1 MYKKIGK
8 RLIDLVISIIGLP
21 FFGIIFIIF
30 APIIKLTDNGPVF
43 YNAERLGWKGK
54 VYKMY
59 KFRSMRVNAPDI
71 RNADGSTYNGDD
83 DPRVTKIGRIM
94 RKTSVDETPQIL
106 NVLKGDMS
114 IIGPRP
120 FVTTHYEGYDKLDEK
135 RKKRLEVRPGITG
148 YSQAYYR
155 NSIGQ
160 QEKIDNDCYYV
171 DHVSLGLDVKI
182 FFQTIRS
189 VLKREN
195 IYVDSAERKKSASTQ
210 KRAAGRSIRR
220 IIRTR

>member
-189 VLKREN
+189 VIKREN

-220 IIRTR
+220 ILRTR

>member
-83 DPRVTKIGRIM
+83 DPSVTKIGRIM

-189 VLKREN
+189 VIKREN

-220 IIRTR
+220 ILRTR